1 MRIDL
6 HCHSKHSKR
15 PSLWLMQR
23 IGCPE
28 SFTEPTDLYRLA
40 LQKGMNAVTIT
51 DHNVIDGCLEIAHL
65 PRTLMGCEY
74 TTYFP
79 EDRCKVHVLA
89 YGFTETQHKE
99 LDKAREN
106 IYDFTAYLRR
116 NQIEHVCAHPLFGP
130 NDRLSVA
137 HVEKLVLLYKNWEV
151 NGDQTPEMN
160 DILLR
165 LVRGLGPES
174 IARLEAKHDL
184 LGRHG
189 IATCSEAWR
198 KNFTCG
204 SDDHSSLHLADAYTE
219 VTGAESFEQFW
230 QGVNGGQAHYE
241 HRHAT
246 PEGFARNVYGIAYQ
260 FYKSKFSLE
269 RHINKDVLLRFLEN
283 TLHTRPEQAPIQ
295 WRDRVAMQL
304 SRLRRTR
311 NGETGAMSLFAAA
324 RQEAERLVR
333 QDPQLL
339 AILNKGNRHGADL
352 DRVWY
357 DFVTAVS
364 NKVLMD
370 LGEHVLDR
378 IAGGRIFDLFHA
390 MGSAGAL
397 YALLAPYFVS
407 FSHFR
412 AQRQFSIDVLRAFQ
426 GELPEQYAAPG
437 KVAHFTDTFHEVNGV
452 AHTLR
457 QQLATAREVGKDYR
471 IVICSD
477 DAEHQQPGVRAFR
490 SIGAM
495 ALPEYPELKL
505 LMPPLLKVV
514 EFVHREGFTH
524 LHIATPGP
532 VGLAGLAA
540 ARLLGLPVSA
550 TYHTSFP
557 QYAKALTE
565 DSYAEDM
572 MWKFMVWFY
581 GQMDHVYVPSKATG
595 DELVERGIAAEK
607 IRTYPRGVDVER
619 FHPAKRTEIL
629 AERYGVEAS
638 EFSFLYVGR
647 VSREKNLHVLT
658 EAYQLLLDQGISA
671 RLVVTGD
678 GPYRADMEAALQGS
692 PAVFTGYLGGD
703 ELCGVYASADVLVF
717 PSATDTFGNVV
728 LEAQASGIPVI
739 VSDQGGPAENMLDG
753 ETGLKTPA
761 QDARALAEA
770 MAALASDRART
781 KAMGLA
787 ARRYIEKRAFAHA
800 FEQLYAM
807 YISEGVVSPTPP
819 VNFPKSVAPLANQL
833 FPIAS

>member
-40 LQKGMNAVTIT
+40 MQKGMNAVTIT
-51 DHNVIDGCLEIAHL
+51 DHNVIDGCLDIAHL
-65 PRTLMGCEY
+65 PRTIMGCEY

-79 EDRCKVHVLA
+79 EDRCKVHVLV
-89 YGFTETQHKE
+89 YGFTEAQHKD

-116 NQIEHVCAHPLFGP
+116 NRIEHVCAHPLFGP
-130 NDRLSVA
+130 NDRLAVA

-165 LVRGLGPES
+165 LVRGLTPET
-174 IARLEAKHDL
+174 IARLEEKHDL
-184 LGRHG
+184 GNRHG
-189 IATCSEAWR
+189 IAPCAEAWR
-198 KNFTCG
+198 KNFTSG

-219 VTGAESFEQFW
+219 VAGAENLEQFW
-230 QGVNGGQAHYE
+230 RGVNGGQAVID

-260 FYKSKFSLE
+260 FYKSKFSLD
-269 RHINKDVLLRFLEN
+269 RHINKDVLLRFLEH

-311 NGETGAMSLFAAA
+311 GGNAGQMSLFSAA
-324 RQEAERLVR
+324 RAEAERLVR
-333 QDPQLL
+333 RDPQLL
-339 AILNKGNRHGADL
+339 AILQKGNRHGADL

-378 IAGGRIFDLFHA
+378 FAGGRIFDLFHA

-407 FSHFR
+407 YSHFR
-412 AQRQFSIDVLRAFQ
+412 TQRQFSIDVLRAFQ
-426 GELPEQYAAPG
+426 GEVPEQYDAPG
-437 KVAHFTDTFHEVNGV
+437 RVAHFTDTFHEVNGV

-457 QQLATAREVGKDYR
+457 QQVAASRELGKDYT
-471 IVICSD
+471 IVICAD
-477 DAEHQQPGVRAFR
+477 NPENQQPGVRAFR
-490 SIGAM
+490 PIGAM
-495 ALPEYPELKL
+495 ALPEYPEIRL
-505 LMPPLLKVV
+505 LVPPILKVV
-514 EFVHREGFTH
+514 EYVYRGAFTH

-557 QYAKALTE
+557 QYAKALTD

-572 MWKFMVWFY
+572 MWKVMTWFY
-581 GQMDHVYVPSKATG
+581 GQMDHVYVPSRATG
-595 DELVERGIAAEK
+595 DELIERGIASEK
-607 IRTYPRGVDVER
+607 VRIYPRGVDVER
-619 FHPAKRTEIL
+619 FTPEKRCQIL
-629 AERYGVEAS
+629 EERFGVGAD
-638 EFSFLYVGR
+638 EFCFVYVGR

-658 EAYQLLLDQGISA
+658 DAYRSLLERGVQA
-671 RLVVTGD
+671 RLVITGD
-678 GPYRADMEAALQGS
+678 GPYRAEMEEALAGS
-692 PAVFTGYLGGD
+692 PALFTGYLDGD
-703 ELCGVYASADVLVF
+703 DLCGVYASSSALVF

-728 LEAQASGIPVI
+728 LEAQACGIPVI
-739 VSDQGGPAENMLDG
+739 VTDQGGPAENMLDG
-753 ETGLKTPA
+753 ETGLKVPA
-761 QDARALAEA
+761 QDSRALAEA
-770 MAALASDRART
+770 MAVMAGDPART
-781 KAMGLA
+781 AAMGAA
-787 ARRYIEKRAFAHA
+787 ARSYVEQRAFAKA
-800 FEQLYAM
+800 FEQLFAL
-807 YISEGVVSPTPP
+807 YISEASSTPAAP
-819 VNFPKSVAPLANQL
+819 VNFPKAMAPLVGQV